1 MTKRNTDQQ
10 RARELQQAE
19 GISYHEALN
28 RVRAQRQSQRARPEI
43 PSSVVLT
50 ESTLIAV
57 ESARGVRCMACH
69 KPMGFD
75 DWAVHLADVTGRGY
89 FDPALCRG
97 CATAI
102 GKAVAHIPAHP
113 APDPDDP
120 DTLLI
125 PDSAA
130 EEVVA
135 YLSPDRVHLLCLR
148 HAPTA
153 PADDD
158 GRYEPVTANDL
169 QALGHGFRPGGGGHH
184 CSVCH
189 LDVLDA

>member
-28 RVRAQRQSQRARPEI
+28 RVREQRKNQQPRPEI
-43 PSSVVLT
+43 NSSVVLT
-50 ESTLIAV
+50 ESTLIAL

-75 DWAVHLADVTGRGY
+75 DWAVHRADVTGRGY
-89 FDPALCRG
+89 FDPALCPG

-102 GKAVAHIPAHP
+102 GRAVAHPPALP

-120 DTLLI
+120 
-125 PDSAA
+125 AA
-130 EEVVA
+130 
-135 YLSPDRVHLLCLR
+135 DRR
-148 HAPTA
+148 
-153 PADDD
+153 
-158 GRYEPVTANDL
+158 
-169 QALGHGFRPGGGGHH
+169 
-184 CSVCH
+184 
-189 LDVLDA
+189 